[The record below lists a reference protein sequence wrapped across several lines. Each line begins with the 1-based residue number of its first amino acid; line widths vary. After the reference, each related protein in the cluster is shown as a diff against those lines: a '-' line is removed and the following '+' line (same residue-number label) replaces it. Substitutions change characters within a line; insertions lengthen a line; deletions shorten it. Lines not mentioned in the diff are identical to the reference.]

1 MDNIRKESFLGND
14 KIIVGNKYSDLVL
27 ETLGKVYIKI
37 GNNSRVLSDVL
48 ELLDKNTES
57 NIESQTII
65 VNSLQEMESMDYPG
79 DGYFVYN
86 TLTTTLYI
94 SYDER
99 YIALIEASEGA
110 KDGYVRRRGD
120 VMTGQLE
127 INTIGPPLIVAS
139 SQLVNNLN
147 AQYIGGYSEDDL
159 AKRRQDEYITGN
171 WTFKGRGVSEN
182 TWTFQKNV
190 RMYGD
195 LVTSR
200 SISTPEFA
208 SGFGG
213 YGWRMDAD
221 TGTLTIDY
229 LVVRKA
235 MRVYEMVINKIS
247 ATNGSLWISNSS
259 KCSTAVQPT
268 ILTAEQLDSIGTWT
282 GSEENITAMLALLG
296 TGTYYLPLPSNGAN
310 LDSTRILSRELSSA
324 STINETSKTF
334 MNYKFIIHIKDPIK
348 VVNSSLF
355 NGPSSLYDEAF
366 LTSEVAPE
374 GKDDEYE
381 EYKKAISLYYIYK
394 EKIPNESGT
403 GTSYATTFDKEFE
416 FYMIPK
422 EYSAQLDYEENGTS
436 IQGIKTYYK
445 YFGLDKTLIDR
456 AIISSNEQFTSGVIP
471 TVGVPNMFVV
481 GTDDDEY
488 PLFKPGDIIRC
499 QKYTDGNIKY
509 YDAVVLSQIGS
520 RQFIMQKATSV
531 FDIYTEI
538 HYDENG
544 NVISTEE
551 RYNDTQY
558 SKTEQSYNVNTG
570 MEEVISQDIST
581 ETRLDD
587 ISPKDDMVQV
597 GNITDV
603 QRQNAIYLTSS
614 DDQGPY
620 IDIISGLNRPD
631 YSVLYDTPTFKTRE
645 VIWQTT
651 KHKYYYQKEPI
662 AGAPTFTVKE
672 PNPENPEEEIDVTYY
687 CTEHPNLNS
696 ILDYKEIFSED
707 GTVTKKYKHSYTKTT
722 RVRVGNLEGIYNEMF
737 GEKQPYG
744 YGLYGENVFLTG
756 EFYLNNGDSV
766 VDFAQEG
773 LYLRYKEAGLS
784 IIDDPDDKSKQM
796 ISLDARKVFIGD
808 ADKNIGSLFFIED
821 GHAYLNT
828 EFIKAQEIE
837 VLEIYNYSFSDTP
850 TFESNETSEA
860 PDPLSN
866 YVSGTD
872 PYSLAKESVWTATV
886 TASGSGVFNTNSGFG
901 TLDAISTEQIHIMSP
916 IIKSK
921 NCKHTDIKMIMTPS
935 NTIFQTPELITNM
948 VGWVY
953 DLKRDIRY
961 ELSEVVI
968 GSGTIVFSAVM
979 ELAKENLLEEWIAGI
994 TYTSKAATEVVP
1006 ETIVIEKMN
1015 LETTYYKGTLYW
1027 ALRKD
1032 GSGSL
1037 GKENLYW
1044 DTDGNVTLIGTFTT
1058 GKGSRNMTMYHDT
1071 KTDNPIYEFL
1081 LDGKTAIRM
1090 SYEVYTPEDGRE
1102 AYATGFIKLNS
1113 TSGSGDK
1120 YTYVRSGGLDVTTS
1134 GSYSWVD
1141 AESVGI
1147 ASNGNCAKISSN
1159 NIFLD
1164 TGAFPEIGDMAF
1176 QYYHSTTEIS
1186 RGFVVVGSKLVPDGA
1201 FTTRSARGNPFGLST
1216 DGKVYDVYI
1225 YRSILQQDGL
1235 ISKQQRHLRARCL
1248 ASETVPARTVID
1260 EAWGWGS

>member
-57 NIESQTII
+57 SIESQTII
-65 VNSLQEMESMDYPG
+65 VNSLQEMENMDYPG
-79 DGYFVYN
+79 DGYFIYN

-120 VMTGQLE
+120 TMTGQLE

-268 ILTAEQLDSIGTWT
+268 ILTAEQLNSIGTWT

-296 TGTYYLPLPSNGAN
+296 TGTYYLPLPSDGAN

-374 GKDDEYE
+374 GKDAEYE

-456 AIISSNEQFTSGVIP
+456 AIISSNEQFTNGVIP
-471 TVGVPNMFVV
+471 TIGVPNMFVV

-597 GNITDV
+597 GNITDI

-696 ILDYKEIFSED
+696 VLDYKEIFNED

-808 ADKNIGSLFFIED
+808 ADKNIGSLFTVKNGKAYIRTDFIDANSIRVRQIYNLSYDSSAVTTLLKNISSIYNDVISATVPESGPTSLADSYRWTLTIDEMSGIFKKDPNSFQVVSTAEDVYIVSPIINAKQVARVQLQLLYNSTADFTCTYVVHDLDTGREYPYLLDGTLPQSDNYVKTMDITLPDELNNISRWCVTIKFNPNSTSEQVLNLTDIHMSYISYIVMWGLWED
-821 GHAYLNT
+821 GRGELAKGKIFWDKYGNLTLNMPLRSTNGVTTIEMSNDAESAYLRMFLN
-828 EFIKAQEIE
+828 EDENE
-837 VLEIYNYSFSDTP
+837 YSFVKLQYIPP
-850 TFESNETSEA
+850 TSTGPNGPMF
-860 PDPLSN
+860 
-866 YVSGTD
+866 
-872 PYSLAKESVWTATV
+872 
-886 TASGSGVFNTNSGFG
+886 
-901 TLDAISTEQIHIMSP
+901 TLDATHVTDVETMIRDRTWVSAYGIGIGYADANGDTIYNTLDPHIRMGKAMG
-916 IIKSK
+916 IYCKSK
-921 NCKHTDIKMIMTPS
+921 
-935 NTIFQTPELITNM
+935 
-948 VGWVY
+948 
-953 DLKRDIRY
+953 
-961 ELSEVVI
+961 
-968 GSGTIVFSAVM
+968 
-979 ELAKENLLEEWIAGI
+979 
-994 TYTSKAATEVVP
+994 
-1006 ETIVIEKMN
+1006 
-1015 LETTYYKGTLYW
+1015 
-1027 ALRKD
+1027 
-1032 GSGSL
+1032 
-1037 GKENLYW
+1037 
-1044 DTDGNVTLIGTFTT
+1044 
-1058 GKGSRNMTMYHDT
+1058 
-1071 KTDNPIYEFL
+1071 
-1081 LDGKTAIRM
+1081 
-1090 SYEVYTPEDGRE
+1090 
-1102 AYATGFIKLNS
+1102 
-1113 TSGSGDK
+1113 
-1120 YTYVRSGGLDVTTS
+1120 
-1134 GSYSWVD
+1134 SYSSGYNSEIQIGAPEH
-1141 AESVGI
+1141 AEPFRI
-1147 ASNGNCAKISSN
+1147 DSSN
-1159 NIFLD
+1159 NKKFSVDMVNGTIAIQNINTLGEMSSGWVRAGSGLGK
-1164 TGAFPEIGDMAF
+1164 GAV
-1176 QYYHSTTEIS
+1176 
-1186 RGFVVVGSKLVPDGA
+1186 FVDSSGYLKCVL
-1201 FTTRSARGNPFGLST
+1201 
-1216 DGKVYDVYI
+1216 
-1225 YRSILQQDGL
+1225 
-1235 ISKQQRHLRARCL
+1235 
-1248 ASETVPARTVID
+1248 
-1260 EAWGWGS
+1260 